1 MMCDLCVIREDAC
14 FNKQRYVQF
23 FSEMLPVVSAVE
35 ILGSLNN
42 DDGKIKAAKPDK

>member
-1 MMCDLCVIREDAC
+1 MCDLCVIREDTY
-14 FNKQRYVQF
+14 FNKQQYVQF